1 MQKKKKRLIALLA
14 CVLAAAL
21 CLGLGALGM
30 RYWRYLQ
37 SKEATHFRSQP
48 TNQEDLAGLL
58 YAQKHPYIG
67 RIPSDLLQLLTN
79 PKELYVF
86 GHQQHTRQEPYGL
99 QQWYGTDEAGY
110 KAFLN
115 EPEKQAIF
123 QKNALLLMAL
133 IGNCDFV
140 QYSIKWDDA
149 RIDYNNYDHSDF
161 ERMGQGGFTL
171 TYDRAWADAAVGGDI
186 KAAAETR
193 ESFQA
198 FLDSIDQLDLPAV
211 QPEWIE

>member
-1 MQKKKKRLIALLA
+1 MRNKKKRLIALLA

-37 SKEATHFRSQP
+37 SKEANRFRI
-48 TNQEDLAGLL
+48 TNQEDLTNLL
-58 YAQKHPYIG
+58 YALKHPYIG
-67 RIPSDLLQLLTN
+67 RMPADLLQLLTK

-86 GHQQHTRQEPYGL
+86 GQQLHTRQEPYGL
-99 QQWYGTDEAGY
+99 QLWYGTDEAGY
-110 KAFLN
+110 QAFLS

-149 RIDYNNYDHSDF
+149 RIDYNNYGHSDF

-171 TYDRAWADAAVGGDI
+171 TYDRDWADAAVGGDI
-186 KAAAETR
+186 KAVAETR
-193 ESFQA
+193 ESFEA
-198 FLDSIDQLDLPAV
+198 FLGSIDQLDLPAV
-211 QPEWIE
+211 PPELLE